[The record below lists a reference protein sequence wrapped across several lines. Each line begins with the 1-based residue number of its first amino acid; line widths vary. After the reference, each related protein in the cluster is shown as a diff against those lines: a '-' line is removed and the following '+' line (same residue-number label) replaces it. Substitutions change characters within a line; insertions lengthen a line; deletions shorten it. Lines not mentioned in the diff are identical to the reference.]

1 MYYQELCL
9 IQCLQEKSIEKCHCA
24 NPLFLSLFSQAQL
37 CIQKSELACTNR
49 IFDAESFENLSKSCL
64 NLCPLECNQTE
75 YRVSS
80 TNINVIGDI
89 YADYLNENENLRED
103 FLTANPI
110 DSKTAAN
117 NFVYLFVSY
126 ESLSYEIASQ
136 LANMDVVLLL
146 SNIGGTLGLFLGIS
160 VLSLCEIVEVFLEL
174 YFIKR
179 ENKKKRTI
187 VGELKN
193 GNLSQV

>member
-1 MYYQELCL
+1 
-9 IQCLQEKSIEKCHCA
+9 LQEKSIEKCHCA
-24 NPLFLSLFSQAQL
+24 NPLFLSLFPQAQL
-37 CIQKSELACTNR
+37 CIRKSELACTNQ
-49 IFDAESFENLSKSCL
+49 IFDAESFGNLSESCL

-75 YRVSS
+75 YIVSS

-89 YADYLNENENLRED
+89 YADYLNENKNLRED
-103 FLTANPI
+103 FSTPNPI
-110 DSKTAAN
+110 DAQTAAN

-179 ENKKKRTI
+179 ENKKKRTM
-187 VGELKN
+187 LKEFKN
-193 GNLSQV
+193 ANSS